1 MVLPRAAHL
10 HLRDLA
16 MTPPDDPRPVLIYD
30 GDCAFCRYWVAYWQ
44 ALTGARVRYEPY
56 QRVASDYPGIPESE
70 FRRAVQY
77 AVPGE
82 PRVASGAEA
91 SLRALAQAPGHGAG
105 WWLYR
110 HLPGFAAVAERAYA
124 GVAAHRGL
132 SLRVCRALWGPR
144 REPAA
149 HELTARL
156 FLSGLAWV
164 YLFAFVS
171 LGVQVIGLVGGEGLL
186 PLREHLAAVTRH
198 FGAERYWLF
207 PSLFWLAAS
216 DAVLQGACWAGAAC
230 AALALLGVRPRAC
243 LAAMFLLYLS
253 LFDAGQA
260 FTAFQWDLLLLEAG
274 FLAWALHPHPR
285 LLVWVGRWLVF
296 RFMLMSGL
304 VKLLG
309 DPVWADAT
317 ALGHHFATQ
326 PLPAP
331 PAWPASRL
339 PDALLRAG
347 AIATLAVELAVP
359 FLIALPR
366 RPRFVAAAAFA
377 VFQAVIL
384 LTGNYGF
391 FNLLT
396 LVLCVTLLDDAALR
410 AALPAGLLRRLRPR
424 PPAPASTLDRGLAG
438 GYVALSVVLG
448 TLQLVETCRSP
459 APGDRYAALLERA
472 SALRLVN
479 RYGPFKSMTQER
491 PEIVIEASDDGQR
504 WRELEFRYKPG
515 DVSRPPDWNVPHQ
528 PRLDWQMWFAAPET
542 QREHPWFAALL
553 RGLLRGTPSV
563 TALLEPRSLGS
574 TPPKY
579 VRALLYDYRFADAGE
594 RSHGRWW
601 TRQPLGLY
609 FPAVRLDADGV
620 RLAPVEPPA

>member
-16 MTPPDDPRPVLIYD
+16 MTASDDPRPVLIYD

-563 TALLEPRSLGS
+563 TALLDPSSLGP
-574 TPPKY
+574 TAPKY
-579 VRALLYDYRFADAGE
+579 VRALLYDYRFADAAE
-594 RSHGRWW
+594 RLHGRWW

>member
-1 MVLPRAAHL
+1 MSPTH
-10 HLRDLA
+10 
-16 MTPPDDPRPVLIYD
+16 DPRPVLIYD

-56 QRVASDYPGIPESE
+56 QWVAADYPGIPEAE

-82 PRVASGAEA
+82 ARVASGAEA
-91 SLRALAQAPGHGAG
+91 SLRVLAQAPGHGAG

-124 GVAAHRGL
+124 AVAGHRGL
-132 SLRVCRALWGPR
+132 SLRVSRALWGPR
-144 REPAA
+144 REPPGLD
-149 HELTARL
+149 LTSRL
-156 FLSGLAWV
+156 FVAGLAWI

-171 LGVQVIGLVGGEGLL
+171 LGMQVTGLVGSEGLL
-186 PLREHLAAVTRH
+186 PLREHLAAVARH

-207 PSLFWLAAS
+207 PSLFWLAAG
-216 DAVLQGACWAGAAC
+216 DAVLQGACWTGAAC
-230 AALALLGVRPRAC
+230 AVLLLLGIRPRAC
-243 LAAMFLLYLS
+243 LATMFLLYLS

-274 FLAWALHPHPR
+274 FLAWALHPYPR
-285 LLVWVGRWLVF
+285 LRVWVGRWLVF

-309 DPVWADAT
+309 DPGWADAT

-331 PAWPASRL
+331 PAWAAARL
-339 PDALLRAG
+339 PDALLRGG
-347 AIATLAVELAVP
+347 AVATLAVELAVP

-366 RPRFVAAAAFA
+366 RPRLVAAAAFA
-377 VFQAVIL
+377 VFQATIL

-410 AALPAGLLRRLRPR
+410 AVLPGGLSRPLRPR
-424 PPAPASTLDRGLAG
+424 PAARPSALDRGLAG
-438 GYVALSVVLG
+438 TYVALSVVLG
-448 TLQLVETCRSP
+448 TLQLGETWRSP
-459 APGDRYAALLERA
+459 APGDRYARLLERA

-491 PEIVIEASDDGQR
+491 PEIVIEASDDGLH

-515 DVSRPPDWNVPHQ
+515 DVARAPGWNVPHQ

-563 TALLEPRSLGS
+563 TALLDPRSLGP
-574 TPPKY
+574 TPPKV
-579 VRALLYDYRFADAGE
+579 VRALLYDYRFAEAAE
-594 RSHGRWW
+594 RSRGRWW
-601 TRQPLGLY
+601 MRQPLGLY
-609 FPAVRLDADGV
+609 FPAVRLDADRS
-620 RLAPVEPPA
+620 RLVPAEPPS

>member
-207 PSLFWLAAS
+207 PSLFWLSAS
-216 DAVLQGACWAGAAC
+216 DDVLQGACWAGAAC
-230 AALALLGVRPRAC
+230 AALMLLGVRPRAC

>member
-16 MTPPDDPRPVLIYD
+16 MTASDDPRPVLIYD

-207 PSLFWLAAS
+207 PSLFWLSAS

-339 PDALLRAG
+339 PDAVLRAG
-347 AIATLAVELAVP
+347 AVATLALELAVP

-366 RPRFVAAAAFA
+366 RPRLVAGAAFA
-377 VFQAVIL
+377 VFQVAIL
-384 LTGNYGF
+384 LTGSYGF

>member
-1 MVLPRAAHL
+1 MVLPRAAPL

>member
-1 MVLPRAAHL
+1 
-10 HLRDLA
+10 
-16 MTPPDDPRPVLIYD
+16 
-30 GDCAFCRYWVAYWQ
+30 
-44 ALTGARVRYEPY
+44 
-56 QRVASDYPGIPESE
+56 
-70 FRRAVQY
+70 
-77 AVPGE
+77 
-82 PRVASGAEA
+82 
-91 SLRALAQAPGHGAG
+91 LRALAQAPGHGAG